1 MIKVTISRNE
11 DKKIIAF
18 TMNGHA
24 QFAEHGKDLV
34 CAGASAVSFGTIN
47 AIHAL
52 CGVTPHIDQA
62 AKDGGYLHC
71 KIPKNVDST
80 TFDKVQ
86 MLLEGMVVSLQ
97 TIELD
102 YGNYINIQ
110 TN

>member
-1 MIKVTISRNE
+1 MIKVTISRN
-11 DKKIIAF
+11 DNKKIVAF

-52 CGVTPHIDQA
+52 CRVTPHIDQA
-62 AKDGGYLHC
+62 GKDGGYLRC
-71 KIPKNVDST
+71 EFPTDVDSS
-80 TFDKVQ
+80 TFEKMQV
-86 MLLEGMVVSLQ
+86 LLEGMVVSLQ

-102 YGNYINIQ
+102 YGNYIKIQ
-110 TN
+110 TK